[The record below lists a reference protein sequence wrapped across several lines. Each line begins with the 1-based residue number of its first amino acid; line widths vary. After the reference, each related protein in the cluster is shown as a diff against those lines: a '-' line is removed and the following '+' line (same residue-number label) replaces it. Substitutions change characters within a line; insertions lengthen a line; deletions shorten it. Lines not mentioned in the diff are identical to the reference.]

1 MNYRTHSKKTI
12 TNQSYDNYWK
22 LTVEYTD
29 IHGAPFRDTLSIIV
43 RFIDKYRQELNE
55 RPIIKTYYKE
65 LQEIVYSVFP
75 KSDMGSTRKSINQFV
90 KIGFI
95 RPFLIGYHHLTKKF
109 LNAQTDEEREVIF
122 SQIYYNYATFN
133 SSVTNDNSNVKPI
146 NFLLKT
152 LMYHP
157 SKTLSNSDIIALM
170 VTDISSISK
179 GYLTEHELQSKF
191 QLASFQGFSSK
202 KYNQISYFY
211 RFLSYVPGITV
222 KNKNIYYSED
232 ATHILAGNIDT
243 KRDPLMFRLMKENL
257 KMESKKLYGKEV
269 CYFSKMETKGLVAS
283 HIWRS
288 EDALREMDVEA
299 AYDYRNS
306 LLLERNVD
314 EYFDKYD
321 LTFLKDG
328 SPLYGSQITEDFIYR
343 YKGNKLDNTVLVDER
358 VEYLTIHNNQ
368 FEAKQSRS

>member
-1 MNYRTHSKKTI
+1 MYYRPHSKRTI

-29 IHGAPFRDTLSIIV
+29 IHGTPFRDTLSIIV
-43 RFIDKYRQELNE
+43 KFIDKYKEELQKK
-55 RPIIKTYYKE
+55 PIIKTYYKE

-95 RPFLIGYHHLTKKF
+95 QPFLIDYHHLTKKF
-109 LNAQTDEEREVIF
+109 LNAQTNEEREVIF
-122 SQIYYNYATFN
+122 SQIYYNNATFN

-170 VTDISSISK
+170 VTDISTISK
-179 GYLTEHELQSKF
+179 GYLTENELKSKF
-191 QLASFQGFSSK
+191 QLASFQEFSSK
-202 KYNQISYFY
+202 KYNQIRYFY
-211 RFLSYVPGITV
+211 RFLSYVPGISV
-222 KNKNIYYSED
+222 IDKNIYYTED
-232 ATHILAGNIDT
+232 ATDILAGNIDT
-243 KRDPLMFRLMKENL
+243 KRDPLMFRIMKENL
-257 KMESKKLYGKEV
+257 KMESTKLYGKEV
-269 CYFSKMETKGLVAS
+269 CYFSKMQTKGLVAS

-288 EDALREMDVEA
+288 EDALKEMDVEA

-321 LTFLKDG
+321 LTFLRDG
-328 SPLYGSQITEDFIYR
+328 SPLYGSQITEDFINR
-343 YKGNKLDNTVLVDER
+343 YDSCELDNAVLVDER
-358 VEYLTIHNNQ
+358 IEYLTIHNEQ
-368 FEAKQSRS
+368 FESKQSHD